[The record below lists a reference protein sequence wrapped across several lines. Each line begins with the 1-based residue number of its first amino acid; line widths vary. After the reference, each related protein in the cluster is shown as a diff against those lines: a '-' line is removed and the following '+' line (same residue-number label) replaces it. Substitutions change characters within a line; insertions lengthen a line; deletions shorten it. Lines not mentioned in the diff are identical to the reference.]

1 MLSSIGLLFFIPLL
15 DYSLKGVISMIV
27 ICNGLLCHGSKYLDL
42 PYQRKIMIY
51 DVVCN
56 VIMGLFFVYTSEH
69 QTFTAIVITISVVN
83 FILNKIR
90 YNSNSL
96 LHVMGIQFPLSVA
109 LSFYQL

>member
-1 MLSSIGLLFFIPLL
+1 MYKAVGLLFFTPLI
-15 DYSLKGVISMIV
+15 DYSIKGCISMVV

-42 PYQRKIMIY
+42 PYQRKLMIY

-56 VIMGLFFVYTSEH
+56 VIMGLFFVYTAEH

>member
-15 DYSLKGVISMIV
+15 DYSFKGVISMIV
-27 ICNGLLCHGSKYLDL
+27 ICNGLLCHGSRYLDL

-56 VIMGLFFVYTSEH
+56 VIMGL
-69 QTFTAIVITISVVN
+69 IVIFTTNFPIFTTFVFTISIYN

-96 LHVMGIQFPLSVA
+96 FHVMGIQFPLSIG
-109 LSFYQL
+109 LSLYQL

>member
-56 VIMGLFFVYTSEH
+56 VIMGLFLVYTSEH

>member
-15 DYSLKGVISMIV
+15 DYSFKGVISMIV

-42 PYQRKIMIY
+42 PYQRKIMVY

-56 VIMGLFFVYTSEH
+56 GIMGL
-69 QTFTAIVITISVVN
+69 IVIFTTKLPIFTTVVFFISIYN